1 MKKAIVLT
9 ATTLALFGTYTV
21 ATPFSQP
28 NVVQASSKK
37 YKAVNKDLKKQL
49 KQDKSYAKSDPTN
62 YGYAKYIES
71 IKYTGNSDI
80 TVQVNGAFKDIDDD
94 IKTNVMNQAQGL
106 AKMVLL
112 NDGKISGDDASEG
125 LVVLINNGK
134 NSIGTSKALNH
145 KEYSWN

>member
-71 IKYTGNSDI
+71 IRYTGNSDI

-94 IKTNVMNQAQGL
+94 IKTDVMNQVQGL

-125 LVVLINNGK
+125 LVVLINNRK